1 MKITYIHHSGVSV
14 ETEHAVLLFDYFK
27 GQLPAWDEKKPLFV
41 FASHFHE
48 DHYSPVIFELLED
61 REDVHYILS
70 KDIRGRRIPPRA
82 EGKIRFVKPG
92 EVFASAA
99 DRRGITLRVQT
110 YKSTD
115 EGVAFWVTADGQEIY
130 HAGDLNNWWWEGED
144 KAWNHNMAANYR
156 REVEKIAADHP
167 EGADAAF
174 IPLDP
179 RQEQWFY
186 LGMDD
191 FLRRVKAETV
201 FPIHF
206 WKDYTV
212 VKKLRELPCSEPY
225 RSRIKEIEREGEEF
239 EI

>member
-14 ETEHAVLLFDYFK
+14 ETEQAVLLFDYFK

-99 DRRGITLRVQT
+99 DREGITLRVQT

-144 KAWNHNMAANYR
+144 KAWNHNMAANYAKEMDKMAGR
-156 REVEKIAADHP
+156 M
-167 EGADAAF
+167 ADAAF

-179 RQEQWFY
+179 RLEQWFY
-186 LGMDD
+186 LGMKE
-191 FLRRVKAETV
+191 FMEKADAKAV
-201 FPIHF
+201 IPMHF
-206 WKDYTV
+206 WKDYSIIE
-212 VKKLRELPCSEPY
+212 KMRQHPSSEGWRERL
-225 RSRIKEIEREGEEF
+225 IEIHREGEELD
-239 EI
+239 I